1 MHSVYHTELPT
12 SHTSLRQKV
21 KWYRLYHSNIY
32 GTKQKENNTDF
43 KICFEEVIILSA

>member
-1 MHSVYHTELPT
+1 MHRVYHTELPP
-12 SHTSLRQKV
+12 SHTSRQKV
-21 KWYRLYHSNIY
+21 KWYRVHYSNIY